1 MLPSYTT
8 YLIDL
13 DGVVYRGETLLPG
26 AKEFVAWLDS
36 THKKYLF
43 LTNNSFASEVQVIAK
58 LARLGIITD
67 ASHVLG
73 AAQAAVK
80 NIARRFPNGTVYVVG
95 EQPLLEIVR
104 SYGLYVFE
112 QAQQPTKVPAQP
124 DAPASHLAEAV
135 LVGLDRSFD
144 YKKLTGA
151 VTAIRGGA
159 TFIAINRDPLLPIE
173 GDLVPGCGAM
183 VAAIE
188 AASSTQPEVIGKPQP
203 TLLQEAMRTL
213 ESQPDETV
221 MIGDGL
227 DTDIAGGLA
236 AKTHTLLVLSGKDS
250 RKEVAISPFT
260 PEYIYEDLAA
270 VMQDLQ

>member
-13 DGVVYRGETLLPG
+13 DGVVYRGEMLIPG
-26 AKEFVAWLDS
+26 AKEFVAWLDR

-58 LARLGIITD
+58 LARLGIETD
-67 ASHVLG
+67 ATHVLG

-80 NIARRFPNGTVYVVG
+80 NIARRFPHATVYVVG

-104 SYGLYVFE
+104 SYGLHVYE
-112 QAQQPTKVPAQP
+112 QEQQPTKVPANP
-124 DAPASHLAEAV
+124 DAPTSHLAEAV
-135 LVGLDRSFD
+135 LVGLDRNFD
-144 YKKLTGA
+144 YKKITGA

-159 TFIAINRDPLLPIE
+159 AFIAINRDPLLPIE
-173 GDLVPGCGAM
+173 GDVVPGCGAM

-188 AASSTQPEVIGKPQP
+188 AASSTHPEVIGKPQP

-213 ESQPDETV
+213 ESQPGETI

-250 RKEVAISPFT
+250 RKELAISPFK
-260 PEYIYEDLAA
+260 PEYVYENLAA
-270 VMQDLQ
+270 VVQDL

>member
-26 AKEFVAWLDS
+26 AKEFIAWLDS

-58 LARLGIITD
+58 LARLGIATD

-80 NIARRFPNGTVYVVG
+80 NIARRFPNATVYVVG
-95 EQPLLEIVR
+95 EPPLLDIVR
-104 SYGLYVFE
+104 SYDLRVFE
-112 QAQQPTKVPAQP
+112 QEQQPAKVPANP
-124 DAPASHLAEAV
+124 ESPASHLAEAV
-135 LVGLDRSFD
+135 LVGLDRTFD

-159 TFIAINRDPLLPIE
+159 AFIAINRDPLLPIE
-173 GDLVPGCGAM
+173 GDIIPGCGAM

-188 AASSTQPEVIGKPQP
+188 AASSTHPEVIGKPQP

-213 ESQPDETV
+213 DSQPDETV

-250 RKEVAISPFT
+250 RKDLETSPFT
-260 PEYIYEDLAA
+260 PEHVYENLAA
-270 VMQDLQ
+270 VMKDV

>member
-13 DGVVYRGETLLPG
+13 DGVVYRGEELLPG
-26 AKEFVAWLDS
+26 AKEFVSWLNT

-43 LTNNSFASEVQVIAK
+43 LTNNSFASETQVIAK
-58 LARLGIITD
+58 LERLGIDTD

-73 AAQAAVK
+73 AGQAAVK

-95 EQPLLEIVR
+95 EQPLIEMVK
-104 SYGLYVFE
+104 SYALHVYDHE
-112 QAQQPTKVPAQP
+112 QLANIPANTKTPAN
-124 DAPASHLAEAV
+124 HHVEAV
-135 LVGLDRSFD
+135 LVGLDRNFD
-144 YKKLTGA
+144 YKKITEA

-159 TFIAINRDPLLPIE
+159 AFIAINRDPLLPIV
-173 GDLVPGCGAM
+173 GDIIPGCGAM

-188 AASSTQPEVIGKPQP
+188 AASSTKPEVIGKPQP

-213 ESQPDETV
+213 GSQPNETI

-236 AKTHTLLVLSGKDS
+236 AHTHTLLVLSGKDS
-250 RKEVAISPFT
+250 RVDIAKSPFQ
-260 PEYIYEDLAA
+260 PEFVYENLAA
-270 VMQDLQ
+270 VVQALH

>member
-13 DGVVYRGETLLPG
+13 DGVVYRGEVLVPG
-26 AKEFVAWLDS
+26 AKEFIAWLDN

-58 LARLGIITD
+58 LARLGIATD

-80 NIARRFPNGTVYVVG
+80 NIARRFPHATVYVVG

-104 SYGLYVFE
+104 SYDLHIFE
-112 QAQQPTKVPAQP
+112 QEQQPTKVPTNSK
-124 DAPASHLAEAV
+124 APASHLADVV

-144 YKKLTGA
+144 YKKIAGA

-159 TFIAINRDPLLPIE
+159 AFIAVNRDPLLPIE
-173 GDLVPGCGAM
+173 GNVIPGCGAM

-188 AASSTQPEVIGKPQP
+188 AASSSKPEVIGKPQP

-213 ESQPDETV
+213 DSQPDETI

-250 RKEVAISPFT
+250 RKEVATSPFT
-260 PEYIYEDLAA
+260 PEYIYENLA
-270 VMQDLQ
+270 VVVKELQ

>member
-1 MLPSYTT
+1 MLPAYTT

-13 DGVVYRGETLLPG
+13 DGVVYRGEVLLPG
-26 AKEFVAWLDS
+26 AKEFIVWLDT

-58 LARLGIITD
+58 LARLGITTD

-80 NIARRFPNGTVYVVG
+80 NIARRFPNATVYVVG

-104 SYGLYVFE
+104 AHNLRVFE
-112 QAQQPTKVPAQP
+112 QEQQPAKVPADP
-124 DAPASHLAEAV
+124 HAPTSHLAEAV
-135 LVGLDRSFD
+135 LVGLDRTFD

-151 VTAIRGGA
+151 VTAVRGGA
-159 TFIAINRDPLLPIE
+159 TLIAINRDPLLPIE
-173 GDLVPGCGAM
+173 GDVIPGCGAM

-188 AASSTQPEVIGKPQP
+188 AASSTKAEVIGKPEP
-203 TLLQEAMRTL
+203 TLLQEAMYTL
-213 ESQPDETV
+213 GSQPDETI

-250 RKEVAISPFT
+250 RKQVESTPFK
-260 PEYIYEDLAA
+260 PEYIYENLAA
-270 VMQDLQ
+270 VVKDL